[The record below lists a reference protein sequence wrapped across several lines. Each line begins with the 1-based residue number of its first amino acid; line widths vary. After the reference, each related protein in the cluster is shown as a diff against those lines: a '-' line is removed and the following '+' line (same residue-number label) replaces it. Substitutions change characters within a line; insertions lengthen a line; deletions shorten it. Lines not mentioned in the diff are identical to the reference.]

1 MHQHIKIGK
10 IVATFGVNG
19 QIILQHNLG
28 KKSTFKGVEAVFVE
42 QIKGSLLPYF
52 IKEAKS
58 KTEEDNYIL
67 FEDITNKEAATK
79 LIGKAVWLLQED
91 FKKLSN
97 SKSPIAL
104 LGYKVIT
111 GNEVLG
117 IIEEVIEQPHQI
129 LLSIIYK
136 GKEAYLPMH
145 EETLLNI
152 DHKKN
157 EVHLE
162 LPDGLL
168 EVYA

>member
-1 MHQHIKIGK
+1 MLQHIKIGK

-19 QIILQHNLG
+19 HIILQHNLG
-28 KKSTFKGVEAVFVE
+28 KKSTFKDVEAIFVE
-42 QIKGSLLPYF
+42 QMKGSLLPYF
-52 IKEAKS
+52 IKEAKP

-67 FEDITNKEAATK
+67 FEDVKSKESATK
-79 LIGKAVWLLQED
+79 LIGKAVWLLHKD
-91 FKKLSN
+91 FKNLSN

-104 LGYKVIT
+104 LGYRVIS
-111 GNEVLG
+111 NKEVLG

-145 EETLLNI
+145 EESLLNI

-168 EVYA
+168 DVYA

>member
-19 QIILQHNLG
+19 QVVVQHNLG
-28 KKSTFKGVEAVFVE
+28 KKSTFKGVETIFVE

-52 IKEAKS
+52 IKEAKP

-67 FEDITNKEAATK
+67 FEDILNKEAATK

-104 LGYKVIT
+104 LGYKVIS
-111 GNEVLG
+111 NKEILG

-145 EETLLNI
+145 EESLINI

-168 EVYA
+168 EVYL

>member
-10 IVATFGVNG
+10 IVATFGING

-28 KKSTFKGVEAVFVE
+28 KKSTFKGVEIIFIE
-42 QIKGSLLPYF
+42 QTKGSLLPYF
-52 IKEAKS
+52 IKEAKP

-67 FEDITNKEAATK
+67 FEDIRSKETATK
-79 LIGKAVWLLQED
+79 FIGKAVWLLQDD

-104 LGYKVIT
+104 LGYKVISD
-111 GNEVLG
+111 NEILG
-117 IIEEVIEQPHQI
+117 IIDEVIEQPHQI

-136 GKEAYLPMH
+136 GKEALLPLH
-145 EETLLNI
+145 EETLINI

-168 EVYA
+168 EVYL

>member
-28 KKSTFKGVEAVFVE
+28 KKSTFKGVEAIFVE
-42 QIKGSLLPYF
+42 QTKGSLLPYF
-52 IKEAKS
+52 IKEAKP

-67 FEDITNKEAATK
+67 FEDITTKETATK
-79 LIGKAVWLLQED
+79 LIGKAVWLMQED

-104 LGYKVIT
+104 LGYKVIADK
-111 GNEVLG
+111 EVLG

-145 EETLLNI
+145 EESLINI

-157 EVHLE
+157 EVHLQ

-168 EVYA
+168 DVYL